1 MQKEKAI
8 EILVQVARLAQKGW
22 LLSLEDAN
30 AVLVAIN
37 TVMPAPVKEETKEEV
52 KEPDPQGL

>member
-1 MQKEKAI
+1 MEKEKAI
-8 EILVQVARLAQKGW
+8 DVLVQVARLAQKGG

-37 TVMPAPVKEETKEEV
+37 SVAPVQEKVEEV
-52 KEPDPQGL
+52 KDKPEDK

>member
-1 MQKEKAI
+1 MEQNKAI
-8 EILVQVARLAQKGW
+8 EILVQVARLAQKAG

-37 TVMPAPVKEETKEEV
+37 TVAPVEEPKKETKNA
-52 KEPDPQGL
+52 K

>member
-8 EILVQVARLAQKGW
+8 EILVQVARLAQKGG

>member
-1 MQKEKAI
+1 MMDKNKAI
-8 EILVQVARLAQKGW
+8 EILVQVARLAQKGG

-37 TVMPAPVKEETKEEV
+37 TVAHTPVEDKKEEV
-52 KEPDPQGL
+52 AKKK

>member
-1 MQKEKAI
+1 MNKEKAI
-8 EILVQVARLAQKGW
+8 EILVQVARLAQKGG

-37 TVMPAPVKEETKEEV
+37 TVMPAPVEEV
-52 KEPDPQGL
+52 EEKPKAKK

>member
-1 MQKEKAI
+1 MNKEKAI
-8 EILVQVARLAQKGW
+8 EILVKVARLAQKAG

-37 TVMPAPVKEETKEEV
+37 TVAPKVEEREVEKVEEV
-52 KEPDPQGL
+52 KD